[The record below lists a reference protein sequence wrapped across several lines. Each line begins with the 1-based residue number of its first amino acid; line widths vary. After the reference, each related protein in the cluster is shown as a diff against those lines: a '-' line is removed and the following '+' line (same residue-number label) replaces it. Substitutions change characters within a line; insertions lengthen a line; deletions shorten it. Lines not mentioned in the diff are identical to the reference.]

1 VIMAVFGF
9 DTETDH
15 DPEGTRAWLVQWCMA
30 TPQGKYWTGTSAGS
44 FADFL
49 IDHFFEHPKPKAYVY
64 VHNLSYDWFFIFDEL
79 MDRCSEHSLKVTP
92 ILRTGKIISVTIE
105 PSEDSEYDEGY
116 VVFRDSSL
124 KIPGSSVQSL
134 GKMIGLP
141 KLDGVSDF
149 HPLWSE
155 EVDLR
160 NKANWEYVKRDALI
174 VAVAMNR
181 MHKTGHKK
189 STASGDAWKA
199 MKLFISKG
207 KHYKKDL
214 KWQWLFPKLSVEL
227 DQELR
232 RAYWGGLNV
241 SQYKG
246 LNEGVIT
253 HEDVHSMY
261 PTVMSYDPLPYGVP
275 IIQFHLPHYNALY
288 IVATR
293 CRFSL
298 KDDSEVPYFPWY
310 MFKNKVDCIVEGV
323 PYGTVMESMYE
334 WHEMMLTNVDIDV
347 LENWYDI
354 DFDPDYCHTYYVF
367 HSKIGVFADY
377 IAEHMKKKQAAK
389 KGSLEYNAAK
399 IAMNSGYGRMAL
411 SPESV
416 QTSIEPYQAFN
427 DQGEQVTMYRF
438 VADDVISE
446 AVENYVPYAIFTTA
460 FARARLLE
468 NCLQTIKEGKKVY
481 HCDTDSVIHSGP
493 ESPEM
498 DHGDHL
504 GGWGIEA
511 RPVKLYEGGF
521 KRYIEVLHEPVRTL
535 KDISMACA
543 GVPQRQTDDGV
554 PYGMWVEL
562 LDDFSLITTGAELGH
577 EHYVIKSEW
586 LRKLYTDHGRDP
598 DDVNTLKLLP
608 HHVPGGI
615 VLKGHTHKLD
625 DGMQSVSFRRS
636 RI

>member
-1 VIMAVFGF
+1 MAVYGF

-15 DPEGTRAWLVQWCMA
+15 DPEGTRAWVVQWCLA
-30 TPQGKYWTGTSAGS
+30 TPKGKYWTGTSPGS
-44 FADFL
+44 FADKL
-49 IDHFFEHPKPKAYVY
+49 IDMFFEHPKPKAYIY
-64 VHNLSYDWFFIFDEL
+64 VHNLSYDFPFIIDAL
-79 MDRCSEHSLKVTP
+79 MDRCVEHRLKVTP
-92 ILRTGKIISVTIE
+92 IVRTGKIISVSIE

-149 HPLWSE
+149 HPLWSD
-155 EVDLR
+155 EVDLKD
-160 NKANWEYVKRDALI
+160 KANWEYVKRDALI
-174 VAVAMNR
+174 VAVAMDR
-181 MHKTGHKK
+181 MHKAGHKK

-207 KHYKKDL
+207 RRFKEDL
-214 KWQWLFPKLSVEL
+214 KWNWLFPKLDVDL
-227 DQELR
+227 DLELR
-232 RAYWGGLNV
+232 RAYTGGLNI
-241 SQYKG
+241 SMHRG
-246 LNEGVIT
+246 LNEGIIT

-261 PTVMSYDPLPYGVP
+261 PTVMSYDPLPYGIP
-275 IIQFHLPHYNALY
+275 ILQFKPPHSGALY
-288 IVATR
+288 IVCTR
-293 CRFSL
+293 CRFQL
-298 KDDSEVPYFPWY
+298 KDGADIPYFPWY
-310 MFKNKVDCIVEGV
+310 MFKNKLDCIMEGV
-323 PYGTVMESMYE
+323 PFGTQMEAMYE
-334 WHEMMLTNVDIDV
+334 WHEMVLTNVDLDV

-354 DFDPDYCHTYYVF
+354 EFDPDYAHTYYVF
-367 HSKIGVFADY
+367 HQKIGVFREY
-377 IAEHMKKKQAAK
+377 IAQHMKEKEAAE

-416 QTSIEPYQAFN
+416 EAHIEPYQGFDDEGNPATF
-427 DQGEQVTMYRF
+427 YRM
-438 VADDVISE
+438 VAEDVMSD
-446 AVENYVPYAIFTTA
+446 AVENYVPYAIFVTA

-468 NCLQTIKEGKKVY
+468 NCLQLITEGKKVY
-481 HCDTDSVIHSGP
+481 HCDTDSVIHSGE

-521 KRYIEVLHEPVRTL
+521 KRYIEILHEPVRSL
-535 KDISMACA
+535 KDINMACA
-543 GVPQRQTDDGV
+543 GVPQRRTDDGV

-562 LDDFSLITTGAELGH
+562 LDDPKLITTAVELGQ
-577 EHYVIKSEW
+577 EHYRIRSEW
-586 LRKLYTDHGRDP
+586 LRRLYTDHGMDP

-625 DGMQSVSFRRS
+625 DGMVSITFRRS